1 MKAYIS
7 NGWDKRIVDPDPNK
21 QYTQRKAMI
30 EQQSESADVLEDGV
44 GDWPKG
50 PYTQQ
55 IEGVLPPML
64 TEEIIMAR

>member
-1 MKAYIS
+1 MIPIPTS
-7 NGWDKRIVDPDPNK
+7 STPSER
-21 QYTQRKAMI
+21 TI
-30 EQQSESADVLEDGV
+30 EQQAEAADVLEDDV

-64 TEEIIMAR
+64 TEEVIMYHLQSSGKQLK